1 MNLTPVWYFYQ
12 LPDLLDEKKESQT
25 NTIIIMLLL
34 VQFLL
39 NNPSSYDA
47 ASVQYA
53 LQYTCSGSIHTWGIP
68 KPDRILLVLSLLLP
82 SIRPQT
88 AYGNKEQHY
97 CTATYSPGKWKTFV
111 ASYNFVGQNSA
122 CCCLHSMYSLVI
134 LLLTHMTAGGISH
147 PYVALTFL
155 LYI

>member
-82 SIRPQT
+82 SIHPQT
-88 AYGNKEQHY
+88 AYGNKVHLY

-111 ASYNFVGQNSA
+111 APYKD
-122 CCCLHSMYSLVI
+122 I
-134 LLLTHMTAGGISH
+134 LLAVVNTACIALWFCYWHIWLLVGFLILT
-147 PYVALTFL
+147 
-155 LYI
+155 